1 MSGTGALHCDLE
13 GQRSTLA
20 CKLQIAA
27 VDLIMLTLVMLVQLC
42 ELGPMKENKTVNTCI
57 L

>member
-27 VDLIMLTLVMLVQLC
+27 VDLIMLILVMLVQLC